1 MVGAEAVAASLCPLY
16 DGAPAP
22 GTLRGVVQVPPVFS
36 ERLELVSMSPPL
48 IAALL
53 NGDGT
58 AARREVDVEVPAELT
73 ASGAP
78 VLRLRLEQMR
88 ARPTLQT
95 WLLRL
100 MVSRA
105 GPRRAV
111 GHIGFHGQPDAGGR
125 VEVGYTVLPAHRRQ
139 GLATEACLALFAW
152 AGDAHGVTRFRAS
165 VSPGNEPSLA
175 VVRKLGF
182 RQTGT
187 QWDEEDGEEL
197 VFERDL

>member
-1 MVGAEAVAASLCPLY
+1 
-16 DGAPAP
+16 
-22 GTLRGVVQVPPVFS
+22 VVQVPPVLS
-36 ERLELVSMSPPL
+36 ERLELASMSAPL

-53 NGDGT
+53 DGDER
-58 AARREVDVEVPAELT
+58 AARRELDVEVPPELT
-73 ASGAP
+73 TNAGF
-78 VLRLRLEQMR
+78 VLRLRLGQMR
-88 ARPTLQT
+88 AQPELQP

-100 MVSRA
+100 MVPRT

-111 GHIGFHGQPDAGGR
+111 GHIGFHAPPDAGGR

-152 AGDAHGVTRFRAS
+152 AQDEHGVTRFRAS

>member
-1 MVGAEAVAASLCPLY
+1 
-16 DGAPAP
+16 
-22 GTLRGVVQVPPVFS
+22 VVEVPPVLS
-36 ERLELVSMSPPL
+36 ERLELASMSAPL

-53 NGDGT
+53 DGDER
-58 AARREVDVEVPAELT
+58 AARRELDVEVPPELT
-73 ASGAP
+73 ADAAR

-88 ARPTLQT
+88 GRPALRP

-100 MVSRA
+100 MVPRT

-111 GHIGFHGQPDAGGR
+111 GHIGFHGPPDDGGR

-139 GLATEACLALFAW
+139 GLATEACQALFAW
-152 AGDAHGVTRFRAS
+152 ARDANGVNRFRAS